1 MSHLYPH
8 PLHRG
13 SRGFTLVE
21 LMVTVAVL
29 GIIATVA
36 VPSFTNL
43 IRSSRLTS
51 SANEMVAI
59 LQTARSAAISNR
71 ARVEVCPS
79 AGSTCAA
86 VVGNRWIAL
95 MTKKTGGAD
104 VVTVLREASLSPAIA
119 VKASA
124 NLAGAS
130 NKFTFS
136 PSGFSSVGA
145 NASGT
150 ISLCSPEMS
159 GPNATDVSAS
169 IGRISTAKRAAS
181 SACTAPADN

>member
-1 MSHLYPH
+1 MSHQYPH
-8 PLHRG
+8 PLHPG

-43 IRSSRLTS
+43 IRANRLTS
-51 SANEMVAI
+51 SANEMVAM

-86 VVGNRWIAL
+86 DVGNRWIAL

-104 VVTVLREASLSPAIA
+104 VVTVLRETSLSPAIT
-119 VKASA
+119 VMSSVDK
-124 NLAGAS
+124 L
-130 NKFTFS
+130 TFN
-136 PSGFSSVGA
+136 PSGFSSA
-145 NASGT
+145 GT
-150 ISLCSPEMS
+150 VRLCSAEMS
-159 GPNATDVSAS
+159 GNNASDVSVNV
-169 IGRISTAKRAAS
+169 GRISTRRVTCAAGWS
-181 SACTAPADN
+181 N